1 MNNTIRVLLVGG
13 AGYVGAELQ
22 KLLAESNYYVRV
34 LDTFWYP
41 NGIWDKQ
48 DGKFTNSIEY
58 VRGDIRN
65 REIVREALKDI
76 DVCIH
81 LACISNDPSYELN
94 PNLGKDINYSC
105 FPKLLE
111 KLKNFPSNKI

>member
-13 AGYVGAELQ
+13 AGYVGVELQ

-48 DGKFTNSIEY
+48 DGKFTNRIEY

-94 PNLGKDINYSC
+94 PDLAKQINFDSFSLFVEEINIRHY
-105 FPKLLE
+105 
-111 KLKNFPSNKI
+111 